1 MGLGQ
6 RDWRRRRSR
15 KALHALIRDCMR
27 IMASDKAN
35 SRAGHKWRPIKGIG
49 STEASCDFQE
59 IDSLQRQ
66 WLQVKSSVERAAP
79 DAYKEFTDRLTRRWS
94 IETGIIEG
102 VYDLD
107 KGVTETLVAKGIASG
122 HIERGSTNKEPSE
135 LVEILRDHQSS
146 IEFVNGWIEEGRP
159 LTKWFIKALHSQILR
174 NQDTSQAIDQFCN
187 MFDARLIK
195 GEFKKSANNPT
206 RPGGGVHEYC
216 PPEQVESELDKLLE
230 LYGEYDGA
238 DCHPMLLAAWLHH
251 RFEQIHPFQD
261 GNGRVGRAVLTWHLV
276 RNGFFPI
283 VVSRDDRTAYI
294 DALENADGGDLT
306 DLIAL
311 FVGLEKSA
319 ALQAISAWVIE
330 PSEAAGLQPEVDS
343 VEQIVDSIVES
354 VQRRQQPEVEQ
365 MRSVNDIAQALR
377 GKASEYLRGVS
388 QSVKRRLAQ
397 ADIYVEPET
406 MEGGSDGCNGHWYRV
421 QVIETAYEF
430 RHWVNLNEPR
440 YFAQLRLDAKDG
452 RTPSLVFV
460 VSLHHI
466 GRHLTGI
473 MAATAF
479 AEVGYEGELSSHS
492 GDSVVLENTKF
503 KTCAAKPFTFTSDN
517 SSEEIAYRF
526 VRWTEG
532 CFGAALRHWGL
543 YVTQSAE

>member
-1 MGLGQ
+1 MGQ
-6 RDWRRRRSR
+6 RDWRRRGRTID
-15 KALHALIRDCMR
+15 ALEVWRQ
-27 IMASDKAN
+27 MAAERN
-35 SRAGHKWRPIKGIG
+35 GHKWRRIEGIG
-49 STEASCDFQE
+49 SAMVAGYDFQE

-66 WLQVKSSVERAAP
+66 WLQVKSGVERAAP
-79 DAYKEFTDRLTRRWS
+79 DAYKEFTDRLTRRWA

-102 VYDLD
+102 IYDLD
-107 KGVTETLVAKGIASG
+107 RGITETLVREGIASE
-122 HIERGSTNKEPSE
+122 HIERGSTNKEPSD
-135 LVEILRDHQSS
+135 LVEILRDHQAS
-146 IEFVNGWIEEGRP
+146 IASVNTWIEEGHP
-159 LTKWFIKALHSQILR
+159 LTKWFIKSLHSQILR
-174 NQDTSQAIDQFCN
+174 KQDTSRALNQFGN
-187 MFDARLIK
+187 MFDAKIVK
-195 GEFKKSANNPT
+195 GEFKKQPNNPT
-206 RPGGGVHEYC
+206 RPDGTIHEYC
-216 PPEQVESELDKLLE
+216 PPEQVESELDRLLE
-230 LYGEYDGA
+230 LYNKYDSA
-238 DCHPMLLAAWLHH
+238 DCHPLLLAAWLHH

-283 VVSRDDRTAYI
+283 VVSRDDRTDYI
-294 DALENADGGDLT
+294 DALENADAGDLT
-306 DLIAL
+306 DLIDL

-319 ALQAISAWVIE
+319 VLQAISAWEIE

-354 VQRRQQPEVEQ
+354 VQRRRQPEVEQ

-388 QSVKRRLAQ
+388 QSVKGRLAQ
-397 ADIYVEPET
+397 ADIYVEPKMT
-406 MEGGSDGCNGHWYRV
+406 EGGPDKFNEHWYRV
-421 QVIETAYEF
+421 QVIETAYEL

-452 RTPSLVFV
+452 RTPSLAFV
-460 VSLHHI
+460 VSLHHT
-466 GRHLTGI
+466 GRHLTGV

-479 AEVGYEGELSSHS
+479 AEVGDAGEHCSHS

-503 KTCAAKPFTFTSDN
+503 KTCAAKPFTFTSDD
-517 SSEEIAYRF
+517 SSEEVADRF
-526 VRWTEG
+526 VRWTEE

>member
-1 MGLGQ
+1 
-6 RDWRRRRSR
+6 
-15 KALHALIRDCMR
+15 
-27 IMASDKAN
+27 MAVNGEN
-35 SRAGHKWRPIKGIG
+35 SAASYQWDPIDL
-49 STEASCDFQE
+49 TEREYEEYDFQE

-66 WLQVKSSVERAAP
+66 WLQVKSSVESAAFG
-79 DAYKEFTDRLTRRWS
+79 AYKEFAERLTRSWA

-174 NQDTSQAIDQFCN
+174 NQDASQAIDQFCN

-230 LYGEYDGA
+230 LYGEYDSA
-238 DCHPMLLAAWLHH
+238 DCHPLLLAAWLHH

-261 GNGRVGRAVLTWHLV
+261 GNGRVGRTVLTWHLV
-276 RNGFFPI
+276 RKGFFPI
-283 VVSRDDRTAYI
+283 VVSRDDRTKYI
-294 DALENADGGDLT
+294 DALENADAGDLT
-306 DLIAL
+306 HLIDL
-311 FVGLEKSA
+311 FVDLEKSA
-319 ALQAISAWVIE
+319 ILQAISAWEIE
-330 PSEAAGLQPEVDS
+330 PSEAAGLQSQVDS
-343 VEQIVDSIVES
+343 VEQVVDSIVER
-354 VQRRQQPEVEQ
+354 VQQRRQPEAAQ
-365 MRSVNDIAQALR
+365 MRSVNDIAQSLR
-377 GKASEYLRGVS
+377 GKASEYLRDIS
-388 QSVKRRLAQ
+388 QSVKGRLAQ

-406 MEGGSDGCNGHWYRV
+406 MEGRADRSNGHWYRV

-440 YFAQLRLDAKDG
+440 YFAQLRLNAKDG
-452 RTPSLVFV
+452 RTPSLAFV
-460 VSLHHI
+460 VSLHHT
-466 GRHLTGI
+466 GRHLTGV

-479 AEVGYEGELSSHS
+479 AEVGYADELCSHS

-503 KTCAAKPFTFTSDN
+503 KACAAKPFTFTSDD
-517 SSEEIAYRF
+517 SSEEIADRF
-526 VRWTEG
+526 VRWTEE

>member
-1 MGLGQ
+1 MGR

-35 SRAGHKWRPIKGIG
+35 SRTGHKWRPIEGIG
-49 STEASCDFQE
+49 SAMSSYDFQE

-66 WLQVKSSVERAAP
+66 WLHVKSSVESAAFG
-79 DAYKEFTDRLTRRWS
+79 AYKEFAERLTRSWA

-107 KGVTETLVAKGIASG
+107 MDATETLVGKGIAVDY
-122 HIERGSTNKEPSE
+122 IKRGSTNKEPSE
-135 LVEILRDHQSS
+135 LAAILIDHQDAV
-146 IEFVNGWIEEGRP
+146 EAVNSWIREGHP
-159 LTKWFIKALHSQILR
+159 LTKWFIKFLHSQILR
-174 NQDTSQAIDQFCN
+174 KQDTSRAMNQFGN
-187 MFDARLIK
+187 MFDAEIVK
-195 GEFKKSANNPT
+195 GEFKKHPNNPI
-206 RPGGGVHEYC
+206 RPDGTIHEYC

-230 LYGEYDGA
+230 LYNKYDSA
-238 DCHPMLLAAWLHH
+238 DCHPLLLAAWLHH

-276 RNGFFPI
+276 RKEFFPV
-283 VVSRDDRTAYI
+283 VVSRDDRTDYI
-294 DALENADGGDLT
+294 DALENADAGDLT
-306 DLIAL
+306 DLIDL
-311 FVGLEKSA
+311 FVDLEKSA
-319 ALQAISAWVIE
+319 ILQAISAWEIE
-330 PSEAAGLQPEVDS
+330 PSESAGLQSQVDS
-343 VEQIVDSIVES
+343 VEQVVDSIVER
-354 VQRRQQPEVEQ
+354 VQRRRRPEAAQ
-365 MRSVNDIAQALR
+365 MRSVNDIAQSLR
-377 GKASEYLRGVS
+377 GKASEYLRDIS
-388 QSVKRRLAQ
+388 QSVKGRLAQ

-406 MEGGSDGCNGHWYRV
+406 MEGEADQSNGHWYRV

-440 YFAQLRLDAKDG
+440 YFAQLRLNAKDG
-452 RTPSLVFV
+452 RTPSLAFV
-460 VSLHHI
+460 VSLHHT
-466 GRHLTGI
+466 GRHLTGV

-479 AEVGYEGELSSHS
+479 AEVGYADELCSHS

-503 KTCAAKPFTFTSDN
+503 KACAAKPFTFTSDD
-517 SSEEIAYRF
+517 SSEEIADRF
-526 VRWTEG
+526 VRWTEE

>member
-1 MGLGQ
+1 MAINGEKSAVSHQ
-6 RDWRRRRSR
+6 W
-15 KALHALIRDCMR
+15 KPIELIEQ
-27 IMASDKAN
+27 
-35 SRAGHKWRPIKGIG
+35 
-49 STEASCDFQE
+49 EAEEYDFQE

-66 WLQVKSSVERAAP
+66 WLEVKKNVEISTP
-79 DAYKEFTDRLTRRWS
+79 EAYRKFTERLTRRWA

-107 KGVTETLVAKGIASG
+107 RGITETLVREGIASE

-187 MFDARLIK
+187 MFDAEIVK
-195 GEFKKSANNPT
+195 GEFKKHPNNPI
-206 RPGGGVHEYC
+206 RPDGTIHEYC
-216 PPEQVESELDKLLE
+216 PPEQVESELDRLLE
-230 LYGEYDGA
+230 LYNKYDSA
-238 DCHPMLLAAWLHH
+238 DCHPLLLAAWLHH

-261 GNGRVGRAVLTWHLV
+261 GNGRVGRAVLTWHLG

-294 DALENADGGDLT
+294 DALENADAGDLT
-306 DLIAL
+306 HLIDL

-319 ALQAISAWVIE
+319 ALQAISAWDIE

-343 VEQIVDSIVES
+343 VEQIVDSIVER
-354 VQRRQQPEVEQ
+354 VQRRRRPEVEQ
-365 MRSVNDIAQALR
+365 MRSVNDIAQSLR
-377 GKASEYLRGVS
+377 GKASEYLRDIS
-388 QSVKRRLAQ
+388 QSVKGRLAQ
-397 ADIYVEPET
+397 ADIYVEPKT
-406 MEGGSDGCNGHWYRV
+406 MEGRADKPNGRWYRV
-421 QVIETAYEF
+421 QVIETAYEL

-452 RTPSLVFV
+452 RTPSLAFV
-460 VSLHHI
+460 VSLHHT
-466 GRHLTGI
+466 GRHLTGV

-479 AEVGYEGELSSHS
+479 AEVGYAGEHCSHS

-503 KTCAAKPFTFTSDN
+503 KTCAAKPFTFTSDD
-517 SSEEIAYRF
+517 SSEEIADRF
-526 VRWTEG
+526 VRWTEE

>member
-1 MGLGQ
+1 MGQ

-66 WLQVKSSVERAAP
+66 WLQVKISVESAAFG
-79 DAYKEFTDRLTRRWS
+79 AYKEFAERLTRSWA

-107 KGVTETLVAKGIASG
+107 RGVTETLVAKGIAADY
-122 HIERGSTNKEPSE
+122 IERGSTDKEPSE
-135 LVEILRDHQSS
+135 LAAILIDHQDAV
-146 IEFVNGWIEEGRP
+146 EAVNFWIRKGRP
-159 LTKWFIKALHSQILR
+159 LTKAFICGLHNQILK
-174 NQDTSQAIDQFCN
+174 NQHTSRALNQFGN
-187 MFDARLIK
+187 VFDAKIVK
-195 GEFKKSANNPT
+195 GEFKKQPNNPT
-206 RPGGGVHEYC
+206 RPDGTIHEYC
-216 PPEQVESELDKLLE
+216 PPEQVESELDRLLE
-230 LYGEYDGA
+230 LYNKYDSA
-238 DCHPMLLAAWLHH
+238 NCHPLLLGAWLHH

-276 RNGFFPI
+276 RKEFFPI

-294 DALENADGGDLT
+294 DALENADAGDLT
-306 DLIAL
+306 HLIDL
-311 FVGLEKSA
+311 FVDLEKSA
-319 ALQAISAWVIE
+319 ILQAISAWEIE
-330 PSEAAGLQPEVDS
+330 PSEAAGLQSQVDS
-343 VEQIVDSIVES
+343 VEQVVDSIVER
-354 VQRRQQPEVEQ
+354 VQRRRRPEAAH

-377 GKASEYLRGVS
+377 GKASEYLRDIS
-388 QSVKRRLAQ
+388 QSVKGRLAQ
-397 ADIYVEPET
+397 ADIYVEPKMT
-406 MEGGSDGCNGHWYRV
+406 EGGPDKSNEHWHRV

-440 YFAQLRLDAKDG
+440 YFAQLRLDAKDR
-452 RTPSLVFV
+452 RTPSLAFV
-460 VSLHHI
+460 VSLHHT
-466 GRHLTGI
+466 GRHLTGV

-492 GDSVVLENTKF
+492 GDSAVLENTKF
-503 KTCAAKPFTFTSDN
+503 KTCAANPFTFTSDN
-517 SSEEIAYRF
+517 SSEEIADRF
-526 VRWTEG
+526 VRWTEE